1 MSWGEKTSRLLVDT
15 GATLTLLDEGQVAG
29 LGLNVNSMRSRT
41 AGFKGRTA
49 DLSFASL
56 PSLQLG
62 SHRIGKTD
70 VGVTSLNAFNR
81 PLIEA
86 HQAPLLGILGMDLLI
101 REGAI
106 IDFVGGR
113 VFFQRP
119 QNQGK

>member
-1 MSWGEKTSRLLVDT
+1 MDT
-15 GATLTLLDEGQVAG
+15 GASLTLLDESQVAG

-49 DLSFASL
+49 DLSFASV
-56 PSLQLG
+56 PGLQLG
-62 SHRIGKTD
+62 PHRIGKTD
-70 VGVTSLNAFNR
+70 VVVTSLKAFNR
-81 PLIEA
+81 PLIQA